1 MSEVHFEPNSHK
13 YREEK
18 QQNTPEK
25 PRMEK
30 VIQGTVKTR
39 KKSDISKLKDNFIA
53 EDAATIKTYLL
64 TDVLLPAMKNM
75 IEDMVTNGIRMLL
88 RGDTAARKSGGGS
101 ASKIQYNRM
110 YDRRDDDRR
119 PSMNYRSRSAYDFDD
134 IILETRGEAEAVI
147 DRLCEAIEVYNQA
160 SVGDL
165 NDLVG
170 RTGNYTDNDYGW
182 YNLRGARAVRTRDG
196 YVLDLP
202 RVVPLK

>member
-13 YREEK
+13 YKDE
-18 QQNTPEK
+18 QQKARPEK

-30 VIQGTVKTR
+30 VIQGTVKTK
-39 KKSDISKLKDNFIA
+39 KKSDISKLKDSFIA

-64 TDVLLPAMKNM
+64 TDVLLPALKNT
-75 IEDMVTNGIRMLL
+75 IEDVVTNGIRMLL
-88 RGDTAARKSGGGS
+88 RGDTAARKSGNG
-101 ASKIQYNRM
+101 ASKISYNRM
-110 YDRRDDDRR
+110 YDRRDDERR
-119 PSMNYRSRSAYDFDD
+119 PSMNYRSRSVYDFDD

-147 DRLCEAIEVYNQA
+147 DRLCEAIDTYGQA

-182 YNLRGARAVRTRDG
+182 YNLRNAEAIRTRDG
-196 YVLDLP
+196 YMLKLP
-202 RVVPLK
+202 RVLPLK